1 VTSAPC
7 PPSPGDPV
15 VIRSEIFADSG
26 RVVHGFGT
34 RLGGVS
40 RPPFASLNLGMSV
53 GDDPEAVLAN
63 RRRFFGEFGLD
74 PDRVVRV
81 RQVHGDRI
89 CRVDEALAARPGFPQ
104 ILLDEGSGHDG
115 LVTNLTDLALVVTT
129 ADCQPILI
137 HDPVHGAVAAVHA
150 GWRGTAKRIVT
161 RVLGVLAASY
171 GTRPEECLAA
181 VGPSIRGCCY
191 EVDAAVTDA
200 MATALPGWG
209 AHAVPTRPGH
219 VRLDLAGVNRALL
232 EASGVRPDRIA
243 DTGLCTS
250 CRTDLFFS
258 HRAEKGRT
266 GRMMNVILLRERG
279 DSAGVPPADL

>member
-1 VTSAPC
+1 VTSG
-7 PPSPGDPV
+7 SPRPLSPDGRV
-15 VIRSEIFADSG
+15 VIRSEIFGGSG
-26 RVVHGFGT
+26 RVAHAFGT

-40 RPPFASLNLGMSV
+40 RSPFESLNLGMSV
-53 GDDPEAVLAN
+53 GDDPEAVREN
-63 RRRFFGEFGLD
+63 RRRFFGAFGLD
-74 PDRVVRV
+74 PARVVRV

-104 ILLDEGSGHDG
+104 ILLDEGAGYDG
-115 LVTNLTDLALVVTT
+115 LVTDRSDVALVVTT

-150 GWRGTAKRIVT
+150 GWRGTAKGIVT
-161 RVLGVLAASY
+161 RVLSVLASAY
-171 GTRPEECLAA
+171 GSRPEECLAA

-191 EVDAAVTDA
+191 EVDAAVTGA
-200 MATALPGWG
+200 MAAALPGWE

-219 VRLDLAGVNRALL
+219 VRLDLAGINRALL
-232 EASGVRPDRIA
+232 EASGLRPDRIA

-266 GRMMNVILLRERG
+266 GRMMNFILLR
-279 DSAGVPPADL
+279 S

>member
-1 VTSAPC
+1 MEGFPLVIGPAGAL
-7 PPSPGDPV
+7 SPEDPA
-15 VIRSEIFADSG
+15 VIRSEIFAGQG

-40 RPPFASLNLGMSV
+40 QPPFESLNLGMSV
-53 GDDPEAVLAN
+53 GDDPEAVRVN
-63 RRRFFGEFGLD
+63 RRRFFGRFGLD
-74 PDRVVRV
+74 PARVVRV
-81 RQVHGDRI
+81 RQVHGDSI
-89 CRVDEALAARPGFPQ
+89 CRVDETLAARPGFPQ
-104 ILLDEGSGHDG
+104 ILVDEGSGHDG
-115 LVTNLTDLALVVTT
+115 LVTNLPELALVVTT

-137 HDPVHGAVAAVHA
+137 HDPNHGAVATIHA
-150 GWRGTAKRIVT
+150 GWRGTAKGIVT
-161 RVLGVLAASY
+161 RALGVMAAAY
-171 GTRPEECLAA
+171 GTRAEECLAA

-191 EVDAAVTDA
+191 EVDATVTDA
-200 MATALPGWG
+200 MAEALPGWR

-232 EASGVRPDRIA
+232 EASGVRRDRIA

-266 GRMMNVILLRERG
+266 GRMMNLILLR
-279 DSAGVPPADL
+279 S